1 MNRLVSLV
9 MLVAFAVQQFACC
22 CVGAGTHTCDQ
33 SHPSVAGQALGL
45 SYTHSHAHG
54 DEDHN
59 HHHDDHH
66 ACNHKH
72 DELPVGDDADLA
84 SDTDHP
90 SHQHRVC
97 VGTHVF
103 FVSATR
109 FELPQQALSLGLN
122 FAPFDLSLHLGTP
135 LCAAT
140 VHYGGFGP
148 PLSSCPQRSAL
159 CVYRI

>member
-9 MLVAFAVQQFACC
+9 MLAAFAVQQFACC

-33 SHPSVAGQALGL
+33 NPPSVAGQALGF

-54 DEDHN
+54 DEDH
-59 HHHDDHH
+59 HHHH
-66 ACNHKH
+66 ACNHEH
-72 DELPVGDDADLA
+72 DELPAGDDADPA
-84 SDTDHP
+84 SDTGRP

-97 VGTHVF
+97 VGTLVF
-103 FVSATR
+103 FVSVSR
-109 FELPQQALSLGLN
+109 FELPQQAFSPGLS
-122 FAPFDLSLHLGTP
+122 FVSFDLAQHWEMAV
-135 LCAAT
+135 CVAAS
-140 VHYGGFGP
+140 HYGDGFGP